1 MNILIIGGT
10 RHIGYYLTQHL
21 LQAGHRL
28 TLLNRG
34 LTRDDLPEEVGR
46 LRCDRTDP
54 LQLKRALAGR
64 SFDVVIDTVLYKG
77 SEAEVIVELLRSQV
91 KHYIF
96 LSTGQVYLV
105 RADLQRPFRE
115 SDYTGP
121 LLPAPA
127 PMSYDYE
134 EWTYGIEK
142 RQAEDTFAT
151 AWRDHQFPYTAL
163 RMPMVNG
170 PRDNFNRLYGYILR
184 IRDGGPVLV
193 PNTPDHPLRHVYVQ
207 DVVQAILKVIALGA
221 PTFGEAFNISQD
233 ETLSLSEFL
242 ALLGEVLEIAPHL
255 VRVDRDLLEANG
267 FIPDCS
273 PFSDVW
279 MSELDNT
286 KSKQVLGMRYTPVRD
301 YLTAIVEHYRQF
313 PPAQPTSYR
322 RRSSEKNLITQP
334 SS

>member
-10 RHIGYYLTQHL
+10 RHIGYYLTQAL
-21 LQAGHRL
+21 LHAGHRL

-34 LTRDDLPEEVGR
+34 LTREDLPEEVAR

-64 SFDVVIDTVLYKG
+64 SFDVVIDTALYKG
-77 SEAEVIVELLRSQV
+77 PEAEVIVQLLQAQT

-105 RADLQRPFRE
+105 REGLTRPFRE
-115 SDYTGP
+115 TDYAGP
-121 LLPAPA
+121 LLPTPA

-151 AWRDHQFPYTAL
+151 AWREHQFPYTVL

-170 PRDNFNRLYGYILR
+170 PRDTFNRLYGYILR
-184 IRDGGPVLV
+184 IRDGGPILV
-193 PNTPDHPLRHVYVQ
+193 PNTPDHALRHVYVQ

-221 PTFGEAFNISQD
+221 PTHGEAFNISQD
-233 ETLSLSEFL
+233 ETLKLSEFL
-242 ALLGEVLEIAPHL
+242 TLLGELLGIAPQL

-286 KSKQVLGMRYTPVRD
+286 KGKHVLGMQYTPLRD
-301 YLTAIVEHYRQF
+301 YLAALVEHYRQF

-322 RRSSEKNLITQP
+322 RRPSEKNLIIQP